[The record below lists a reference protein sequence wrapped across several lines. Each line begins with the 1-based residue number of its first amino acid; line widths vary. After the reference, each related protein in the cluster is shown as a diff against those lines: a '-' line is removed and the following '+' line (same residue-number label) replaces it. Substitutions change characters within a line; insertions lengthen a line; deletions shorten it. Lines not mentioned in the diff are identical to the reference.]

1 MAAKGVMA
9 MAKCLLVTFLIYLP
23 ILCSSGTLVGFSYD
37 ARKERDIDA
46 AVFSF
51 IERNNIPPSQF
62 RIFASNHGAL
72 LDSLSNTGISVDLLL
87 SHSQAKT
94 LLKSRFPNHLPLA
107 KVTSIVL
114 AGLSKMDLFSLL
126 PTLNTIQSTLKNSDV
141 RISAMFSLP
150 CLESLNKS
158 EKKEMRRILWF
169 IQEVQSFIVVETQ
182 VDGELSMGDAF
193 VDHVFQR
200 AVTAC
205 KTLHHPAIPLVLN
218 VRSSVVPSGVEI
230 SEFSERVMDAI
241 EKHSEIKKRISAI
254 FVEILPIA
262 EDVQKSLS
270 WEKEMIFPSSHRQL
284 FNYEVHDAVTPVT
297 NPATTSPITVPST
310 NPSPGVITVPAT
322 NPVTVL
328 PTNPTT
334 PITVPSTNP
343 DVTPVTAPGMNP
355 LPTPITNT
363 PLAPVT
369 NPVTSPTTVPV
380 TSPVTNPVTTYP
392 PAGGVPSTTPV
403 TNPGTDPVSP
413 AVSGQSWCVAKSGS
427 LDSALQAA
435 LDYACGIGGADCSVI
450 QVSGSC
456 YNPNSLQAHASY
468 AFNSYYQKNPVPTS
482 CDFDGTATLVNINPS
497 TGTCVYPSSSL
508 TSGVNPASTFGGA
521 TGTGTGAGTSTGT
534 GAGVGFIP
542 GAGIGAVP
550 GPGSVLNTNNS
561 AGSSTVFGSDT
572 PTGSNGHSIHHPVC
586 WTLFLSVV
594 ATACITGNIC

>member
-1 MAAKGVMA
+1 MIAVSVCVCVK
-9 MAKCLLVTFLIYLP
+9 LVTYLFVDVVAFVVVVVVAV
-23 ILCSSGTLVGFSYD
+23 SFSETLVGFSYD
-37 ARKERDIDA
+37 ARKVRDIDA
-46 AVFSF
+46 AVYSF

-72 LDSLSNTGISVDLLL
+72 LDSLSNTDISVDLLL

-94 LLKSRFPNHLPLA
+94 LPKSRSSSHLPLV
-107 KVTSIVL
+107 KITSIVL
-114 AGLSKMDLFSLL
+114 AGFSKTDLFSLL
-126 PTLNTIQSTLKNSDV
+126 PTLNTFQSTVKNSDV
-141 RISAMFSLP
+141 KVSAMFSLP

-158 EKKEMRRILWF
+158 EKEEMRRIMWF

-182 VDGELSMGDAF
+182 VDGELSMGDSF
-193 VDHVFQR
+193 VDHVIQR

-218 VRSSVVPSGVEI
+218 VKSSVVPSGVEI
-230 SEFSERVMDAI
+230 SEFSKRVMDAI

-254 FVEILPIA
+254 FVEILPIT
-262 EDVQKSLS
+262 EDLQKRLR

-284 FNYEVHDAVTPVT
+284 FNYEIHDTVTPVT

-322 NPVTVL
+322 NPDTVL

-343 DVTPVTAPGMNP
+343 DATPITAPGMNP

-363 PLAPVT
+363 PLAPITNPT

-380 TSPVTNPVTTYP
+380 TTPVTNPVTTYP

-403 TNPGTDPVSP
+403 TSPGTDPVSP
-413 AVSGQSWCVAKSGS
+413 AVSGQTWCVAKSGT

-482 CDFDGTATLVNINPS
+482 CDFGGTATLVNINPS
-497 TGTCVYPSSSL
+497 ESL
-508 TSGVNPASTFGGA
+508 SK
-521 TGTGTGAGTSTGT
+521 
-534 GAGVGFIP
+534 I
-542 GAGIGAVP
+542 
-550 GPGSVLNTNNS
+550 
-561 AGSSTVFGSDT
+561 
-572 PTGSNGHSIHHPVC
+572 
-586 WTLFLSVV
+586 
-594 ATACITGNIC
+594 